1 MGKASGLAQANKLL
15 KINGFNSVPFFWAYM
30 GTETFLPSLLQTLK
44 YAEESHLY
52 ETMAMKGSGI
62 TRFDY

>member
-15 KINGFNSVPFFWAYM
+15 KINGFKSVPFFWAYM
-30 GTETFLPSLLQTLK
+30 GSETFLPSLLQTLK

-62 TRFDY
+62 NRLDY